1 MFKNTFFKHIIVKRQ
16 EKIQKYKNIKI
27 TYLFY
32 CPFNRKTL
40 IKSKQ
45 IHFYMSGA
53 TDFVKA
59 KAKTPDIKSFYAKA
73 SLLPYS

>member
-1 MFKNTFFKHIIVKRQ
+1 
-16 EKIQKYKNIKI
+16 
-27 TYLFY
+27 
-32 CPFNRKTL
+32 L

-53 TDFVKA
+53 TEFVKA